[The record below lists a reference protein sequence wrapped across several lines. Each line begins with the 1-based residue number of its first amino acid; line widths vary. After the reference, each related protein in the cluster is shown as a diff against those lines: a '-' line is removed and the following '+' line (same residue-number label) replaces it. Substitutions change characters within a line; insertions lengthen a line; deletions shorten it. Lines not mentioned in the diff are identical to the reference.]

1 MAENSR
7 KNEFFER
14 ESIAMIAITTKS
26 SIRVKFAL
34 REILTDRFCL
44 RVDICCL
51 LFVEIRTI
59 SQNWFSN

>member
-26 SIRVKFAL
+26 SIRVKRKPLF
-34 REILTDRFCL
+34 EVKQFFIFF
-44 RVDICCL
+44 L
-51 LFVEIRTI
+51 L
-59 SQNWFSN
+59 